1 MTEPHDTAQ
10 PVGAEAST
18 PIAHVTPYARN
29 PPTHASTRGWL
40 PWVLGGGGA
49 LLGMLLGAGIA
60 VAALDPTTSD
70 EYRELEGQMAAERTA
85 AFAAQRASE
94 EEAREAIDD
103 AEASASSASASASAR
118 AADLEQ
124 READVAVREQA
135 VAAVEQRIATT
146 SIGHGSWTVGRDIEP
161 GTYRTALAVSGD
173 CYWGIYRSGSNGDD
187 IIENDIVVGGYPT
200 VTLSVG
206 QDFENNGC
214 GTFIKE

>member
-1 MTEPHDTAQ
+1 MTEPHDPAQ
-10 PVGAEAST
+10 SENSGVYAPLVQPPASPRNT
-18 PIAHVTPYARN
+18 SPDAR
-29 PPTHASTRGWL
+29 AKAWL

-49 LLGMLLGAGIA
+49 LLGMVLGAGIA
-60 VAALDPTTSD
+60 VAALDPTASD
-70 EYRELEGQMAAERTA
+70 EYQQLEGRMAAERSEA
-85 AFAAQRASE
+85 SAAQRATE
-94 EEAREAIDD
+94 EEARAAMDS
-103 AEASASSASASASAR
+103 AEASASSASASASLR

-124 READVAVREQA
+124 READVAAREQA

-146 SIGHGSWTVGRDIEP
+146 SIGQGTWTVGRDIEP
-161 GTYRTALAVSGD
+161 GTYRTAQAVSGD